1 VRKGLRLIGAF
12 ACVALAVGL
21 VASPS
26 LRAGAE
32 SAVRAAFGEPRAD
45 PAQPEP
51 PRDVVARVVNG
62 RVLLRW
68 EGEREQDMA
77 GWVVYRTSVP
87 GHAYERVSPVLT
99 RSAFTDSDFR
109 PGAAYQYVV
118 RAEGGGGGASP
129 FSAPAL
135 LDPSPSVGEA
145 DDPLSIADAEL
156 PVRREW
162 GGLSCVSLDR
172 VRRVRSPRA
181 QGAFAY
187 EITVT
192 DGDTPTTED
201 ERCELTQGD
210 SYRLPGTTIPRSSKK
225 FQDGDER
232 WIAFQVRVG
241 DDWDADTPLFANFMQ
256 LKNDGSGRPP
266 VKMAIDEGRI
276 ELSGI
281 EDADQSSSDG
291 VLLWSVPFTPDLR
304 DRWLRFLL
312 HVRFSPDPDTGEVA
326 LHGDLDGRG
335 VRPLLRPTEVST
347 LKLDDDDDVIES
359 HARIGIYRHRD
370 VPGTT
375 RVWFDGYTV
384 AGSRAVA
391 EAVAF
396 APPR

>member
-1 VRKGLRLIGAF
+1 MRRGVRL
-12 ACVALAVGL
+12 VALLACLALLAGVA
-21 VASPS
+21 ASPS
-26 LRAGAE
+26 LRSEAE
-32 SAVRAAFGEPRAD
+32 STVRAALGEP
-45 PAQPEP
+45 PAAGRLQP

-68 EGEREQDMA
+68 EGARDADLA

-87 GHAYERVSPVLT
+87 GHAYERVSPLL
-99 RSAFTDSDFR
+99 RRPAFTDGDFR

-118 RAEGGGGGASP
+118 RAEGGGDASP

-135 LDPSPSVGEA
+135 LDPSPAAGGE
-145 DDPLSIADAEL
+145 DDPLIIADAEL

-210 SYRLPGTTIPRSSKK
+210 SYRLPGTTIAKASRK
-225 FQDGDER
+225 FHEGDER

-241 DDWDADTPLFANFMQ
+241 DDWDASTPLFSNFMQ

-266 VKMAIDEGRI
+266 LKMAIDQGRI
-276 ELSGI
+276 ELAGI
-281 EDADQSSSDG
+281 EDPDQDSSG
-291 VLLWSVPFTPDLR
+291 RLLLWSVPFTPDLR
-304 DRWLRFLL
+304 DRWLKFLL
-312 HVRFSPDPDTGEVA
+312 HVKFSPDPDTGVVA

-335 VRPLLRPTEVST
+335 VRPLLPPTDVPT
-347 LKLDDDDDVIES
+347 LKVDEDEDVIDS

-370 VPGTT
+370 VSGTS
-375 RVWFDGYTV
+375 RAWFDGYTV